1 MNLRFWGMLAL
12 GFSATIA
19 ALAGAAWLTS
29 WLIAPGPPPKRF
41 ITDIFELD
49 LAPGWSCDLD
59 ETEYVCR
66 KGRPPTAS
74 IAIIAMKRRNAED
87 NLDAYEDHLRHPQA
101 NPDGTVPELRSLKR
115 RRLVNHEW
123 VEGVQLSSE
132 IANYVT
138 VYLATTTS
146 QVGVLATFSFHK
158 DRETEERKDIDF
170 MMSSLKIHQL
180 PPQ

>member
-1 MNLRFWGMLAL
+1 MNLRFWGMLGL
-12 GFSATIA
+12 GFAGTLV
-19 ALAGAAWLTS
+19 ALAGGAWLTV
-29 WLIAPGPPPKRF
+29 WLIAPAPPPKRF

-87 NLDAYEDHLRHPQA
+87 NLEAYEEHLRHPE
-101 NPDGTVPELRSLKR
+101 PKRDGTVPELKELKR
-115 RRLVNHEW
+115 RHLANHEW
-123 VEGVQLSSE
+123 VEGVQLASE
-132 IANYVT
+132 IPDYVT
-138 VYLATTTS
+138 IYMATNTS

-158 DRETEERKDIDF
+158 NHEVDERKDIDF
-170 MMSSLKIHQL
+170 MMSSLRIHQL

>member
-1 MNLRFWGMLAL
+1 MMLRFFTTLGLSFVVTLA
-12 GFSATIA
+12 AV
-19 ALAGAAWLTS
+19 AGAAWLAS
-29 WLIAPGPPPKRF
+29 MLMAPGPPPKRF
-41 ITDIFELD
+41 ITDTFELD
-49 LAPGWSCDLD
+49 LAPGWVCDLE

-74 IAIIAMKRRNAED
+74 IAVIAMKRRNSED
-87 NLDAYEDHLRHPQA
+87 NLDAYEEHLRHPEA
-101 NPDGTVPELRSLKR
+101 NSDGKIPELRSLTR
-115 RRLVNHEW
+115 RHLANHEW

-138 VYLATTTS
+138 IYLATNTS

-158 DRETEERKDIDF
+158 DREAEERKDIDI
-170 MMSSLKIHQL
+170 MMSSLRIHQL